1 MLGRRIEEEEEAR
14 HGWMLSDERF
24 FHSLSVGVACPR
36 LMSFS
41 LTHGQAALV
50 ELMGV
55 RVAQRLRSST
65 DRWMLD
71 AAKVDRRAK

>member
-1 MLGRRIEEEEEAR
+1 
-14 HGWMLSDERF
+14 MLSDERF

-55 RVAQRLRSST
+55 RVAQRLRST
-65 DRWMLD
+65 DRWNATRSIVEPNNDTKSVIEPAL
-71 AAKVDRRAK
+71 A

>member
-1 MLGRRIEEEEEAR
+1 M
-14 HGWMLSDERF
+14 
-24 FHSLSVGVACPR
+24 GVACPR

-65 DRWMLD
+65 DHRWMLD